1 MLLSLLSLFR
11 TVIYCNVKTAVNLLV
26 KIYDSTFRKGMSDKM
41 WKQVEE
47 EQLNFDEVK
56 EGQEDGDAT
65 FAEAETL
72 VRPGGTVLQHHNLER
87 AFLIDPG
94 LRFM

>member
-11 TVIYCNVKTAVNLLV
+11 TVIYCNVKTAVDLLV

-41 WKQVEE
+41 WKQVKE

-72 VRPGGTVLQHHNLER
+72 VRPGGTLLQHHNPR
-87 AFLIDPG
+87 TSVSH
-94 LRFM
+94 

>member
-1 MLLSLLSLFR
+1 
-11 TVIYCNVKTAVNLLV
+11 
-26 KIYDSTFRKGMSDKM
+26 MSDKM